1 MEPEGIG
8 LSIVN
13 MELTD
18 LNYNSYGITTNL
30 GFQSKIK
37 TILLGQWMNFSQT
50 LKTVGSENS
59 QKDCP

>member
-1 MEPEGIG
+1 
-8 LSIVN
+8 L
-13 MELTD
+13 ELTD
-18 LNYNSYGITTNL
+18 LNYNSFGIKTNL

-37 TILLGQWMNFSQT
+37 TILGQWMNFSQT